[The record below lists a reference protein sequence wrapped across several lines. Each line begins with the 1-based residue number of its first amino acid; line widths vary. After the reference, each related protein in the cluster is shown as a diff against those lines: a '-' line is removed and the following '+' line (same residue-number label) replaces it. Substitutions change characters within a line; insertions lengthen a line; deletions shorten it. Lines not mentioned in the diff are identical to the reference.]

1 MALLPFFA
9 YISSCIATRPR
20 TLYGDKVIVHLSEA
34 IPTVPKSV
42 LIVDD
47 NQIVRKVVC
56 RFFERLKDWRIGG
69 EAGDGAEAIQRAMEV
84 KPDLILL
91 DCCMPNMNGV
101 EAASVLKK
109 MMPKVHFI
117 VFTLFDGVLGARL
130 SSAAGVDL
138 VVPKADGLHGLV
150 KAVQQILGNSG
161 LIEDKAELDRQTTA
175 GTALE

>member
-1 MALLPFFA
+1 VR
-9 YISSCIATRPR
+9 RPR

-34 IPTVPKSV
+34 ISIVPKSV

-47 NQIVRKVVC
+47 NQIVRKAVC
-56 RFFERLKDWRIGG
+56 RFFERLTDWQIGG

-109 MMPKVHFI
+109 MMPGVCI
-117 VFTLFDGVLGARL
+117 VVFTLFDGALGPRL

-138 VVPKADGLHGLV
+138 VVPKAEGLHGLV
-150 KAVQQILGNSG
+150 TAVQQILGKSG
-161 LIEDKAELDRQTTA
+161 VIKVRPT
-175 GTALE
+175 

>member
-1 MALLPFFA
+1 MAPLPFFA

-20 TLYGDKVIVHLSEA
+20 TLYGDKVIVHSSEA
-34 IPTVPKSV
+34 IPTVKSV

-69 EAGDGAEAIQRAMEV
+69 EAGDGAEAIQRAIEV

-91 DCCMPNMNGV
+91 DCCMPNMNGI

-109 MMPKVHFI
+109 MMPKVHI
-117 VFTLFDGVLGARL
+117 VVFTLFDGVLGPRL

-161 LIEDKAELDRQTTA
+161 LIEDKAEVDRQATP